1 MKSASPNIEFSSFA
15 ESVAEFNPLTL
26 KDKPSFEIVNNG
38 LEIYK
43 KVPGCK
49 SASLFVLNESD
60 FNFVLKS
67 SVGNVLSSEII
78 NTFNRLIQSESIA
91 QVLSSGECLEK
102 KLLNHSNKIENYLII
117 PLTVPTGIIGLSI
130 LNISISIS
138 SQYLLM
144 NLCKI
149 FSNYFA
155 QLINSIDLK
164 NEIEY
169 LKEITEQKIAYKT
182 NDIAKS
188 TRELKAILDS
198 VQVGIIIV
206 DKTSNQIVDANLVAT
221 EIIGISKEKLI
232 GINEEAHFIFTD
244 RKVFSSSEKAN
255 GEVLLKKNN
264 GSLIPIILTIS
275 NISLD
280 GDEFRIE
287 SFIDITER
295 KKMED
300 ELQKAHYE
308 LELKVEERT
317 QELSITNLELQK
329 QIRERIK
336 LEEERIKLYW
346 AVQQSPIS
354 VAITDLD
361 GNIEYVN
368 PQFTEMN
375 GYSFEEVKGK
385 DSLFLKNETNSPK
398 DLKILRTSVSR
409 GNKWHGELK
418 NKRNNGEEFWV
429 SSFVSP
435 LENINGQI
443 TNFLEIEEDI
453 TRKIIAK
460 QELQRA
466 KEKAEEQDRLKSRLL
481 ANMSHEF
488 RTPLSGILGFA
499 QILMNEVRDHS
510 LSEMAKDIYNSG
522 RRLMD
527 TLNGVLNLSQ
537 LETLDLSLSTEV
549 KNIPDLLDQLKDQY
563 ESAAKAKSLDYHVK
577 VIRRQLYAAIDI
589 KLFSQAIDYL
599 IQNAIKFTKKGMVTV
614 IADAVQTGKNKFAV
628 IKIHDT
634 GVGIHES
641 NYKII
646 FEAFRQISEGYN
658 RDYEGIGLGLTLA
671 QKIVNLMN
679 GNISVESELTK
690 GSTFIISLPLVEKYN
705 PKINL

>member
-1 MKSASPNIEFSSFA
+1 MKSPHVNIDCSAFAASVSD
-15 ESVAEFNPLTL
+15 FNPLTL
-26 KDKPSFEIVNNG
+26 KDKPSFEIFYSG

-43 KVPGCK
+43 KIPGCK
-49 SASLFVLNESD
+49 SASLFLLNESD
-60 FNFVLKS
+60 FNFFYKS
-67 SVGNVLSSEII
+67 SVGNANESEVKNI
-78 NTFNRLIQSESIA
+78 FNELIQSGCIA
-91 QVLSSGECLEK
+91 QVLGTGDCLEK
-102 KLLNHSNKIENYLII
+102 ELINQLDKVDHYLII
-117 PLTVPTGIIGLSI
+117 PLTIPSGIIGLSL
-130 LNISISIS
+130 LNSESSIS
-138 SQYLLM
+138 SQSLLM

-155 QLINSIDLK
+155 QLINSVDLK
-164 NEIEY
+164 KEIEY

-182 NDIAKS
+182 NDIVKS

-206 DKTSNQIVDANLVAT
+206 DKISNQIVDANLVAT
-221 EIIGISKEKLI
+221 ETIGVSKEKLI

-244 RKVFSSSEKAN
+244 RKVFSSSEKVN

-317 QELSITNLELQK
+317 QELSTTNIELQK

-375 GYSFEEVKGK
+375 GYSFDEVRGK
-385 DSLFLKNETNSPK
+385 DSFFLKNETNSPK
-398 DLKILRTSVSR
+398 ELKILRTSVSR

-418 NKRNNGEEFWV
+418 NKKFDGEEFWV
-429 SSFVSP
+429 SSFISP
-435 LENINGQI
+435 MENINGQI
-443 TNFLEIEEDI
+443 TNFLEIEENI
-453 TRKIIAK
+453 TKKIIAR

-499 QILMNEVRDHS
+499 QILINEVKDHA
-510 LSEMAKDIYNSG
+510 LSEMARDIYHSG
-522 RRLMD
+522 KRLLD

-537 LETLDLSLSTEV
+537 LETMDLSLSTEV
-549 KNIPDLLDQLKDQY
+549 KNLPDFLDQIKDRY
-563 ESAAKAKSLDYHVK
+563 IYAANAKSIEYK
-577 VIRRQLYAAIDI
+577 VEIIRKQLYASIDT
-589 KLFSQAIDYL
+589 KLFSQALDYL
-599 IQNAIKFTKKGMVTV
+599 IQNAIKFTKKGSVTI
-614 IADAVQTGKNKFAV
+614 IADAIQDGENKFAV

-634 GVGIHES
+634 GVGIHNN

-679 GNISVESELTK
+679 GCISVESELSK
-690 GSTFIISLPLVEKYN
+690 GSTFTISLPLVEKYN
-705 PKINL
+705 PKILS

>member
-1 MKSASPNIEFSSFA
+1 MKSPNEIIVCSSFA
-15 ESVAEFNPLTL
+15 ASVAGFNPLIL
-26 KDKPSFEIVNNG
+26 KDKPSFEIFYSG

-43 KVPGCK
+43 KIPGCK
-49 SASLFVLNESD
+49 SASLFLLNEAD
-60 FNFVLKS
+60 FNFLYRS
-67 SVGNVLSSEII
+67 SAGNVNETEITNI
-78 NTFNRLIQSESIA
+78 FNELIQSGSIS

-102 KLLNHSNKIENYLII
+102 ELINHSNKIDNYLII
-117 PLTVPTGIIGLSI
+117 PLNVQSGIIGLSI
-130 LNISISIS
+130 LNTESSIS
-138 SQYLLM
+138 SQNLIM

-155 QLINSIDLK
+155 QLINSTDLK
-164 NEIEY
+164 KEIEY
-169 LKEITEQKIAYKT
+169 LKEITEQKIAFRT

-221 EIIGISKEKLI
+221 ETIGVSKEKLI
-232 GINEEAHFIFTD
+232 GINEDAHFIFTE
-244 RKVFSSSEKAN
+244 RKAFSSGEKVN

-264 GSLIPIILTIS
+264 GALIPIILTIS

-308 LELKVEERT
+308 LELKVEKRT
-317 QELSITNLELQK
+317 QELSRTNLELQN

-385 DSLFLKNETNSPK
+385 DSFFLKNETNSPK
-398 DLKILRTSVSR
+398 ELKILRTNVSR

-418 NKRNNGEEFWV
+418 NKRNDGDEFWV
-429 SSFVSP
+429 SSFLSP
-435 LENINGQI
+435 MENINGQI
-443 TNFLEIEEDI
+443 TNYLEIEEDI
-453 TRKIIAK
+453 TKKVIAR
-460 QELQRA
+460 QGLLRA

-481 ANMSHEF
+481 ANLSHEF

-499 QILMNEVRDHS
+499 QILINEIKDRS
-510 LSEMAKDIYNSG
+510 LAEMAKDIYNSG
-522 RRLMD
+522 KRLMD

-537 LETLDLSLSTEV
+537 LETMDLSLSTEV
-549 KNIPDLLDQLKDQY
+549 KNLPELLDQLKGQY
-563 ESAAKAKSLDYHVK
+563 ISAAKAKSIDYK
-577 VIRRQLYAAIDI
+577 VEIIRKQLYVSIDA

-599 IQNAIKFTKKGMVTV
+599 IQNAIKFTGKGSVTIIV
-614 IADAVQTGKNKFAV
+614 DAVQDGENKFAV

-641 NYKII
+641 NQKII
-646 FEAFRQISEGYN
+646 FEAFRQVSEGYN

-671 QKIVNLMN
+671 QKIVNLMK
-679 GNISVESELTK
+679 GYISVESEPSK
-690 GSTFIISLPLVEKYN
+690 GSTFTIYLPLVEKYN

>member
-1 MKSASPNIEFSSFA
+1 MKSSNSNIDITSFISA
-15 ESVAEFNPLTL
+15 VARFNPLTL
-26 KDKPSFEIVNNG
+26 KDKPSFEIYNYG
-38 LEIYK
+38 LDVFRKI
-43 KVPGCK
+43 PGCRTV
-49 SASLFVLNESD
+49 SLFLLSETD
-60 FNFVLKS
+60 FNFVYKT
-67 SVGNVLSSEII
+67 SVGNVITSEIKNI
-78 NTFNRLIQSESIA
+78 FEEFVQSGSIA
-91 QVLSSGECLEK
+91 QVLNTGEYTQKE
-102 KLLNHSNKIENYLII
+102 LNIYPSITENYLII
-117 PLTVPTGIIGLSI
+117 PLSVQSGIIGLAI
-130 LNISISIS
+130 LNIKSCISD
-138 SQYLLM
+138 QDALM
-144 NLCKI
+144 NVCKI

-155 QLINSIDLK
+155 QTLNSIDLK
-164 NEIEY
+164 KEIEY

-188 TRELKAILDS
+188 TRELKAILDT

-206 DKTSNQIVDANLVAT
+206 DKTSNQIVDANLVAIET
-221 EIIGISKEKLI
+221 IGISREKLI

-244 RKVFSSSEKAN
+244 RKVFSSSEKTN

-264 GSLIPIILTIS
+264 GSLIPIILTVS

-280 GDEFRIE
+280 GEEFRIE

-317 QELSITNLELQK
+317 QELSITNLELQN
-329 QIRERIK
+329 QIRERIR
-336 LEEERIKLYW
+336 LEEEKLKLYW

-375 GYSFEEVKGK
+375 GYSSEEVKGK
-385 DSLFLKNETNSPK
+385 DSFFLKNETNSPK
-398 DLKILRTSVSR
+398 ELKILRTNVSR
-409 GNKWHGELK
+409 GSKWHGELINKK
-418 NKRNNGEEFWV
+418 NTGEEFWV
-429 SSFVSP
+429 SSFISP

-466 KEKAEEQDRLKSRLL
+466 KEKAEEQDKLKSRLL

-499 QILMNEVRDHS
+499 QILTNEIKDS
-510 LSEMAKDIYNSG
+510 TLSEMARDIYNSG

-537 LETLDLSLSTEV
+537 LETMDLSLSTEV
-549 KNIPDLLDQLKDQY
+549 KNLPDVLIQQK
-563 ESAAKAKSLDYHVK
+563 EKFSAAASAKSIDYKVE
-577 VIRRQLYAAIDI
+577 VIRKQLYASIDV
-589 KLFSQAIDYL
+589 KLFSQAVDYI
-599 IQNAIKFTKKGMVTV
+599 IQNAIKFTRKGSITI
-614 IADAVQTGKNKFAV
+614 IADAVQEGKNKFAV
-628 IKIHDT
+628 IKVHDT
-634 GVGIHES
+634 GVGIHQS
-641 NYKII
+641 NHKII
-646 FEAFRQISEGYN
+646 FEAFRQVSEGYN

-671 QKIVNLMN
+671 QKIISLM
-679 GNISVESELTK
+679 GGFISVESEPSK
-690 GSTFIISLPLVEKYN
+690 GSTFTVYLPLVEKYN
-705 PKINL
+705 PKPAL